1 MAYKFSQT
9 QKLNNDFYAIFG
21 TGFKSFYD
29 GLMSIA
35 MKKLCIDIIKF
46 DDWLHERYGDY
57 EDDGK
62 SMDDIVREK
71 YGEKGAKLIEEL
83 I

>member
-1 MAYKFSQT
+1 MTYTFQQT
-9 QKLNNDFYAIFG
+9 HKLNDDFYAIFG
-21 TGFKSFYD
+21 IGFKSFYD

-35 MKKLCIDIIKF
+35 MNHLCIDILKF

-57 EDDGK
+57 EDNGQ
-62 SMDDIVREK
+62 SMDDVVREK
-71 YGEKGAKLIEEL
+71 YGEKGVRLIEQL